1 MYTEIK
7 IPLPLVLC
15 CLTSFRIFKTDHL
28 TFHALRPN
36 IVETILGLKVNTY
49 WGDLILL
56 LQIQRSDVEFI
67 YSVILKFM

>member
-1 MYTEIK
+1 MYTDIK
-7 IPLPLVLC
+7 IALPLVLC

-49 WGDLILL
+49 WGDLICYCKYRGLMLNLYTLL
-56 LQIQRSDVEFI
+56 S
-67 YSVILKFM
+67 